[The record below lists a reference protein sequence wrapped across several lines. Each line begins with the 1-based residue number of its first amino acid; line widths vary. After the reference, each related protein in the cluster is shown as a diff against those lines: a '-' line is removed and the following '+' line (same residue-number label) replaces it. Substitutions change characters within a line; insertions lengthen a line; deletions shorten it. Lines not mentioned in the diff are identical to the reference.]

1 MSPNAGGWVG
11 CGISANEYSC
21 ARGAQINFGEIKL
34 HINPMIFS
42 HSQSDS
48 SSEFLSDEESE
59 ESQDES
65 EHEYPDR
72 QQQYR

>member
-1 MSPNAGGWVG
+1 MRGEGGGG
-11 CGISANEYSC
+11 CGVSANEYSC
-21 ARGAQINFGEIKL
+21 AHGAQIKTLVRSNSIF
-34 HINPMIFS
+34 NPMIFS

>member
-1 MSPNAGGWVG
+1 
-11 CGISANEYSC
+11 
-21 ARGAQINFGEIKL
+21 
-34 HINPMIFS
+34 MIFP